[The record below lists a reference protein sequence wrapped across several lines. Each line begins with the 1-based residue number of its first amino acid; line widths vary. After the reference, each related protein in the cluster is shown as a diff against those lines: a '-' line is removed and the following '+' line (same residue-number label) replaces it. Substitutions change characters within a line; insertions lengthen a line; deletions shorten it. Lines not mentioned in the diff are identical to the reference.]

1 MQFALTVPTVSDRVA
16 QTAVKLLI
24 EPILEPLFHA
34 DSYGYRPG
42 KSARQANRG
51 IRTANLVAA
60 RRVGVR
66 KFPFLEMTPQST
78 PKCARVSP
86 DRAPVMRCG
95 AISPAS

>member
-42 KSARQANRG
+42 KSAKQAVAITRQRCWKYDW
-51 IRTANLVAA
+51 LVEFDIKAA
-60 RRVGVR
+60 FDQIDHGLSV
-66 KFPFLEMTPQST
+66 L
-78 PKCARVSP
+78 RVS
-86 DRAPVMRCG
+86 AYV
-95 AISPAS
+95 